1 MIKTLTRLVIIS
13 ALSMS
18 SNVFSTTL
26 EKGKLLFNQ
35 KEYKQAKLVF
45 SQLANKG
52 DAHALYWLGVT
63 QYESGLH
70 MEAGDTFLK
79 AAEMGSP
86 WAMGILAGEN
96 FNSNSPCGYLGWPCD
111 SQWEDK
117 AIDGWEKLAA
127 QGDGKAVYAL
137 KANRTDWWEYIPFYK
152 YKKYREMYELTIP
165 HSAYGLLDCSIGTCW
180 KTIKEYRKYQRIAAD
195 NGYAPAMIGL
205 YYNLHENGQQE
216 EANKWIYK
224 AILLGY
230 EPAAKTLYFTYSQ
243 GLNEVEVDVKKAYF
257 FNRLT
262 GILGGDEKESYRITQ
277 RLIVDKQ
284 GQPVLDNDRQFTFE
298 ILITGEEQAELDK
311 QVEEFAKDIKPN
323 MFLDETSIELF

>member
-13 ALSMS
+13 ALSIS
-18 SNVFSTTL
+18 SNVFATTL

-45 SQLANKG
+45 SQLANNG

-111 SQWEDK
+111 SQWEEK

-127 QGDGKAVYAL
+127 QGDGKALYAI

-152 YKKYREMYELTIP
+152 YKKYREMYEATIP
-165 HSAYGLLDCSIGTCW
+165 HGSYGLLSCSIGTCW
-180 KTIKEYRKYQRIAAD
+180 ESIEERRRYQRIAAS
-195 NGYAPAMIGL
+195 NGYAPAMIDL
-205 YYNLHENGQQE
+205 YYILNDVDRDKSREWANLAIKLGYAKGARALYLSYYLGKRGYEFDAHKAYYYNKLAGMLGGEEDKSYEITHKLMVDERGQIVKDENGQ
-216 EANKWIYK
+216 
-224 AILLGY
+224 
-230 EPAAKTLYFTYSQ
+230 FMF
-243 GLNEVEVDVKKAYF
+243 D
-257 FNRLT
+257 
-262 GILGGDEKESYRITQ
+262 
-277 RLIVDKQ
+277 
-284 GQPVLDNDRQFTFE
+284 
-298 ILITGEEQAELDK
+298 ILITEEEQAELDK